1 MSHSLHFSFL
11 LKPFFSL
18 LPVYTYIYIHAYTSF
33 FHTKHLPPN
42 SPRQKPTKKLILY
55 STTNMGCAIP
65 RLIYFKIIAALDGH
79 DLLHQQQQQK
89 QQHPSSSFS
98 SSSYFKSSIIDGY
111 QIVNASAVA
120 LAIPVFYFWLRPATF
135 ALQRAA
141 VSGWRLDEG

>member
-1 MSHSLHFSFL
+1 
-11 LKPFFSL
+11 
-18 LPVYTYIYIHAYTSF
+18 
-33 FHTKHLPPN
+33 
-42 SPRQKPTKKLILY
+42 
-55 STTNMGCAIP
+55 MGCAIP

-79 DLLHQQQQQK
+79 DPLHQQQI
-89 QQHPSSSFS
+89 QHPSSSSSSS
-98 SSSYFKSSIIDGY
+98 SSSYSRSSIIDGY